1 MKKRYAYKAVDSA
14 GKDFSGF
21 MEASSPEEVGTWLA
35 DRQYFVLDISQAP
48 LLSLGRG
55 ASSSD
60 LRVSSG
66 EMNYFFI
73 QLASL
78 INSGCPLLSSLQALH
93 RQLPGGN
100 LKKLV
105 HSLKEKIESGKSF
118 SEALKAHRSVFSEL
132 FITMVEVGEVG
143 GLLDEILQKYAH
155 LSDTIVRIKSKLVRS
170 MIYPM
175 LLLITGL
182 IVCYA
187 LLTRVFPV
195 FVEQVG
201 QQGHELPLVTQL
213 VMNVS
218 NFLTGNSVIIIGS
231 CAFAWFALRAILR
244 TEHGR
249 EALSRILLAI
259 PVLNNLVLGIE
270 LALFSRILGTL
281 LKCGVPILTALS
293 AVEKAHRISRFKL
306 ALKGIKEGVARG
318 ETLTDGMNKFRDL
331 FPDSLILMV
340 DVGDRGGVT
349 GDMLEKAGEIY
360 ERNLEDSIE
369 TAVTLIEPI
378 LVILLGIFVFVL
390 AFAMYLPLFD
400 IIRIVR

>member
-1 MKKRYAYKAVDSA
+1 MKKRYTYKAVDSA

-48 LLSLGRG
+48 LLSLGSG
-55 ASSSD
+55 SSSSD
-60 LRVSSG
+60 LRISSG

-78 INSGCPLLSSLQALH
+78 INSGCPHLSSLQALH
-93 RQLPGGN
+93 RQLPVGS
-100 LKKLV
+100 LKRLV

-118 SEALKAHRSVFSEL
+118 SEALRAHRSVFSEL

-155 LSDTIVRIKSKLVRS
+155 LSDTIVRIKSKVIRS

-175 LLLITGL
+175 LLLMTGL

-195 FVEQVG
+195 FVEQLS
-201 QQGHELPLVTQL
+201 QQGHEPPLVTQL

-218 NFLTGNSVIIIGS
+218 NFLTGNSVFIIGS

-244 TEHGR
+244 TEPGR

-259 PVLNNLVLGIE
+259 PVLSNLVLGIE
-270 LALFSRILGTL
+270 LALFSKILGTL

-306 ALKGIKEGVARG
+306 ALKAIKEGVAMG

-378 LVILLGIFVFVL
+378 LVMLLGVFVFIL

-400 IIRIVR
+400 ITKIVG